1 MKENKAQEL
10 NRFIESLASDVE
22 AFMKEHPNAKPRDFL
37 ASHPGL
43 SQMSVQTAMYNAR
56 KKLGIQATRGKG
68 SYKDDRLGTST
79 PIPTTAEVKLAKNGW
94 SGTGDIYRKDGWNL
108 YRTRKFRG
116 ENEWKLS
123 HEGFGVKTIA
133 DGFIRP
139 NIAKDI
145 ADGYID
151 RFNNPQD
158 VTNTVSDDFF
168 SDKPKE
174 EPKFSF
180 TKKSLRTMK
189 PEELQ
194 VGMEFSDKYNGTFKV
209 EHISGNFVTVNADGE
224 TWKMPI
230 PRFISILKDSDGYM
244 TNGEEPKS
252 EPKAETPKKLEIKAS
267 PISNEMGYWFEG
279 GKRLINY
286 CQYKDWMSDDPFFT
300 NDKEAVNFIS
310 NELGLSEDRAKEVV
324 LHAKKAKCPISF

>member
-1 MKENKAQEL
+1 MKEDKAQEL

-37 ASHPGL
+37 ANHPGL

-68 SYKDDRLGTST
+68 SYKDDRLGTSN
-79 PIPTTAEVKLAKNGW
+79 PIPTTTEFKSAKNGW

-108 YRTRKFRG
+108 YRTKKFRG
-116 ENEWKLS
+116 ESEWKLS
-123 HEGFGVKTIA
+123 HEGFGVKTIS
-133 DGFIRP
+133 DGFVGP

-151 RFNNPQD
+151 RFNNPQEEPK
-158 VTNTVSDDFF
+158 VEL
-168 SDKPKE
+168 KE

-194 VGMEFSDKYNGTFKV
+194 VGMEFSDKYNGTFRV
-209 EHISGNFVTVNADGE
+209 ENISGNFVTVNADGE
-224 TWKMPI
+224 IWKMPI

-244 TNGEEPKS
+244 TNGEEPKA
-252 EPKAETPKKLEIKAS
+252 EPKVEEPKELEIKAKPVS
-267 PISNEMGYWFEG
+267 SEMGYWFEG
-279 GKRLINY
+279 GKRLIHY
-286 CQYKDWMSDDPFFT
+286 CQYRDWMSGDPFLT
-300 NDKEAVNFIS
+300 SDKEAIDFIS
-310 NELGLSEDRAKEVV
+310 NEFNYSEDRAKEVV
-324 LHAKKAKCPISF
+324 LYAKKAKCPISF